1 MHRVDQLI
9 FTLLE
14 KGVGINRSYWP
25 VSRRPANHNPSFLLH
40 ICGGIVNKTNS
51 DNCPL
56 VSCGGLT
63 ESQSSHR
70 ELWFLSDCTKQQA
83 CVLEALG
90 RYESYLNNKNHS
102 FVKEYKITNL
112 IPRRNAR
119 NSLSSV
125 GRSEGSIRMEIS
137 LITST
142 SSDIAHM
149 SIYFIFFESDIKKC
163 FFVC

>member
-1 MHRVDQLI
+1 MSKRSKIQDLNPFYWTTLI
-9 FTLLE
+9 KEDNIVFHLLFSACC
-14 KGVGINRSYWP
+14 KCAGYHDR
-25 VSRRPANHNPSFLLH
+25 
-40 ICGGIVNKTNS
+40 TQ
-51 DNCPL
+51 
-56 VSCGGLT
+56 T
-63 ESQSSHR
+63 ESHSPHT
-70 ELWFLSDCTKQQA
+70 EQQV